1 MVEAELF
8 AAALGLQ
15 QPWYVSGLEFSVL
28 NKRLDIEIDFEPGS
42 LFPCPVCGTP
52 SKAYDTTTKSWRHLN
67 FFQHEAHLIA
77 RVPRVACPNGCG
89 TKRVEVPW
97 ARSGSGFTLLF
108 ESLLLAFC
116 REIPVAKV
124 ATMVSVHDTRLWRML
139 HHYIDKA
146 RRKVDFSKVSRVGMD
161 ETSSKR
167 GHDYITLFC
176 DMDERKLL
184 FATEGKDMATVGA
197 FKSDFEAH
205 NGCAE
210 KVTQVSCDMSPA
222 FISGVAKEMPKAD
235 ITFDKF
241 HVIKLL
247 NEGVDEVRRKEV
259 KENEVLKGTRYL
271 WLKNKVNLTQKQH
284 GTFDGLSELNLKT
297 SRAYHLKI
305 NFQEFYNCPDRES
318 GEACLNRWYYWA
330 THSRIAPMIK
340 VAKTIKRHWDGVL
353 SWFDSHLTNAL
364 LEGMNSLIQAAKSRA
379 RGYRSNRNF
388 IAMAYLIGA
397 KLEFELPT

>member
-15 QPWYVSGLEFSVL
+15 QPWYVSGREFSVL

-42 LFPCPVCGTP
+42 LFPCPVCGTL
-52 SKAYDTTTKSWRHLN
+52 SKAYDSTSKSWRHLD
-67 FFQHEAHLIA
+67 FFQYEANLIA

-116 REIPVAKV
+116 REIPIAKV
-124 ATMVSVHDTRLWRML
+124 ATMVNVHDTRLWRML
-139 HHYIDKA
+139 HHYVDKA
-146 RRKVDFSKVSRVGMD
+146 RSKVDFSKVSRVGMD

-184 FATEGKDMATVGA
+184 FATEGKDMATVAA
-197 FKSDFEAH
+197 FKRDLEAH
-205 NGCAE
+205 GGCAE
-210 KVTQVSCDMSPA
+210 EITQVSCDMSSA
-222 FISGVAKEMPKAD
+222 FISGVAKELPKAE

-241 HVIKLL
+241 HVVKLL

-259 KENEVLKGTRYL
+259 KENEILKGTRYL
-271 WLKNKVNLTQKQH
+271 WLKNKANLTQKQH

-305 NFQEFYNCPDRES
+305 NFQEFYNCPDRKS
-318 GEACLNRWYYWA
+318 GEAYLNRWYYWA

-379 RGYRSNRNF
+379 RGYRSKRNF